1 MLTFCKQV
9 WSTVYQNGRY
19 GTAVQAVGIEM
30 KSAPLD
36 IFTGY
41 LNTEYFL
48 KKKKSFLLF
57 MLPMTHLVTVF
68 LYIKSHGTLFSW
80 AEMSDGIFHKL
91 VTFFLNAH

>member
-48 KKKKSFLLF
+48 KKKKKLF
-57 MLPMTHLVTVF
+57 IIHV
-68 LYIKSHGTLFSW
+68 GNDAFSYC
-80 AEMSDGIFHKL
+80 
-91 VTFFLNAH
+91 FFVH

>member
-9 WSTVYQNGRY
+9 WSTVYQNGQY
-19 GTAVQAVGIEM
+19 TTAVQAVGIEM

-41 LNTEYFL
+41 LNTDYFL
-48 KKKKSFLLF
+48 KKKKKSFLLL

-68 LYIKSHGTLFSW
+68 LYIKSHGTSFS
-80 AEMSDGIFHKL
+80 
-91 VTFFLNAH
+91 